1 MSLSGNLKTVSFPD
15 ILQLLSTGKKTGI
28 LSVETA
34 TRKKEVAF
42 KDGNIVHAASVN
54 SSEDL
59 LGNMLVNRGRIS
71 KSDLERAITL
81 HRQTGRQLGTTL
93 IDMKIFDKAEI
104 AEVLKQQI
112 EEIVYN
118 LFAWQDGDFTFREN
132 EKPKNA
138 PFLVDLSTMNVV
150 MEGTRRIDEWIEI
163 QKILPPD
170 DVMLAMVRTP
180 KIKKDEVR
188 LSVEE
193 FQILGLINGERTVAD
208 LISQSPVGEF
218 VTCRA
223 IYRLI
228 VDNLVEA
235 VGQREG
241 EKAQKEDEEEVVL
254 SIIFKLYNVCFY
266 RIRELFED
274 MLGDEND
281 RYRSFSVQYNSG
293 LMEFFTG
300 ADPASD
306 QAPSLERFISA
317 VKGLPAPVRFHKLMR
332 DLDFMLSEHLQFVY
346 QLLGLR
352 VFRDGVSSVKREIA
366 EPLALNRDLVKRF
379 KIEEDFYKTIKRADN
394 TVKLVRG

>member
-1 MSLSGNLKTVSFPD
+1 
-15 ILQLLSTGKKTGI
+15 
-28 LSVETA
+28 
-34 TRKKEVAF
+34 
-42 KDGNIVHAASVN
+42 
-54 SSEDL
+54 
-59 LGNMLVNRGRIS
+59 
-71 KSDLERAITL
+71 
-81 HRQTGRQLGTTL
+81 
-93 IDMKIFDKAEI
+93 
-104 AEVLKQQI
+104 
-112 EEIVYN
+112 
-118 LFAWQDGDFTFREN
+118 
-132 EKPKNA
+132 
-138 PFLVDLSTMNVV
+138 
-150 MEGTRRIDEWIEI
+150 
-163 QKILPPD
+163 
-170 DVMLAMVRTP
+170 MLAMVRTP

-352 VFRDGVSSVKREIA
+352 VFCDGVSSVKREIA